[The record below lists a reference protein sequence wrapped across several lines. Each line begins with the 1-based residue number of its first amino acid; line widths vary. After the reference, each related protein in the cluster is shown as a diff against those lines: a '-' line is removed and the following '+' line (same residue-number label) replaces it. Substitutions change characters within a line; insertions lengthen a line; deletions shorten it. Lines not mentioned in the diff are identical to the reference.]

1 MASLRRIEG
10 ADGRVVL
17 HDVSVRYGRRLALE
31 AVSGEFPSGS
41 MTAVVGA
48 NGAGKS
54 TLLMAITGIV
64 PLARGSVTRGA
75 RQHLAYLPQH
85 AAIDR
90 EYPLTLSE
98 LIVLGGAGTSFTPS
112 PVTATISP
120 EAFNARTRS
129 SFWAGMARATT
140 SNSISPRE
148 LTNPFSCSPSII
160 LGVSPPRPI
169 SRAMAAAVVR

>member
-64 PLARGSVTRGA
+64 PLARGA
-75 RQHLAYLPQH
+75 
-85 AAIDR
+85 
-90 EYPLTLSE
+90 
-98 LIVLGGAGTSFTPS
+98 
-112 PVTATISP
+112 
-120 EAFNARTRS
+120 
-129 SFWAGMARATT
+129 
-140 SNSISPRE
+140 
-148 LTNPFSCSPSII
+148 
-160 LGVSPPRPI
+160 
-169 SRAMAAAVVR
+169 